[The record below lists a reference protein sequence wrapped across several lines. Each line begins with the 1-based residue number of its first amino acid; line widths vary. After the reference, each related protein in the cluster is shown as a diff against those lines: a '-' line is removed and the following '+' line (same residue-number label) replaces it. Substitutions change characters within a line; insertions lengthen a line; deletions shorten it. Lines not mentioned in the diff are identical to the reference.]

1 MMKIVC
7 FHQRTFPMCAQTNSS
22 FKRVPALDKCFA
34 ILDLVTQSRRPLGIS
49 EISRDL
55 SLNKSTVFNIVRTL
69 ADMQVLDC
77 RRNGKYAVGT
87 RLYVLGKAA
96 GSKAELLRTVR
107 PYLEDIALHTDF
119 SAFLGVRM
127 GLKAVIVDK
136 VDAAVDIKVASEVG
150 MSLPLVAGAG
160 GRALMSKLPDSELDK
175 ILSADG
181 LKKFTNRS
189 CVDKRKYKETVL
201 KVREEGVSID
211 DEEYI
216 EGLIAAAIPI
226 KTHKDDLQAAI
237 WAVGLKRAESVAEMP
252 MLCER
257 LKKIASELDVRFG
270 SI

>member
-1 MMKIVC
+1 
-7 FHQRTFPMCAQTNSS
+7 MCAQSTSS

-34 ILDLVTQSRRPLGIS
+34 ILDLVTQSKRPLGIS

-107 PYLEDIALHTDF
+107 PYLEEISRDTDF

-136 VDAAVDIKVASEVG
+136 VDATVDIKVSSEVG

-160 GRALMSKLPDSELDK
+160 GKALMSQVSDSELDE

-181 LKKFTNRS
+181 LKKFTSRT
-189 CVDKRKYKETVL
+189 CVDDRAYKEAVT
-201 KVREEGVSID
+201 KVRKEGVAID

-226 KTHKDDLQAAI
+226 STHNDNLRAAI
-237 WAVGLKRAESVAEMP
+237 WAVGLKRSESVAEMP
-252 MLCER
+252 ALCER
-257 LKKIASELDVRFG
+257 LKQIATELDVRFG
-270 SI
+270 ST